1 MNIQQLIR
9 LVCFALVFPPI
20 PFPAAAEELTNAI
33 RVFLQQR
40 AEAERPGGIVVGLV
54 DGQGSRIVSWGV
66 TVHGV
71 KRILLEEL
79 LSVVEEGVR
88 KYPATEKEQGAH

>member
-1 MNIQQLIR
+1 L
-9 LVCFALVFPPI
+9 
-20 PFPAAAEELTNAI
+20 
-33 RVFLQQR
+33 
-40 AEAERPGGIVVGLV
+40 
-54 DGQGSRIVSWGV
+54 V

>member
-1 MNIQQLIR
+1 LANHLH
-9 LVCFALVFPPI
+9 LLPPG
-20 PFPAAAEELTNAI
+20 AAA
-33 RVFLQQR
+33 
-40 AEAERPGGIVVGLV
+40 V
-54 DGQGSRIVSWGV
+54 DALGV

-88 KYPATEKEQGAH
+88 KYPATEKEQDAH